1 MFPMTDSGYGSADGT
16 SAATTDQPE
25 ATPPPA
31 IPFGEWPSPITAAD
45 VARGRLR
52 LAFPAVTG
60 GDIWWQ
66 ETRPEQGGR
75 TTVLRAAGGK
85 LTELLPAPWNAR
97 SRVHEYGGQAY
108 LPVPGLHS
116 IVFASYADQ
125 RLYMAGPQVA
135 EGKEQPRPLTPDP
148 AATASESGGGMLA
161 AAALRYA
168 DFVLSPDG
176 NEVWC
181 VHERHDGGKVTRA
194 IVAVPLDGSAAEDLL
209 AIRTMVAG
217 ADFFAYP
224 TPSPDG
230 KQLAWITWNH
240 PHMPWD
246 GTELRVAPIENGIP
260 ARGRLLQGSNRESV
274 LAPLWRDNTSLYVVT
289 DWSGWWNIYQLS
301 LTGGQPQALY
311 PADEEFAGPLWQ
323 LGGRPFAMLGDGRL
337 AVVHGYGS
345 ARLSILDP
353 ESVEMTELQLPYTE
367 FEYAIAADGD
377 TIAGVAAGPYT
388 PSTVVRISASTGRS
402 EALRAELTE
411 LPDQEYL
418 PAPQP
423 VELEGPY
430 GRVVHAFIY
439 PPTNP
444 QAAGPAGARPPF
456 VVWVHGGPTGQ
467 VEGVFDLEKAFF
479 TSRGIGVIDV
489 NYGGSSGYG
498 RLYRE
503 RLRRQ
508 WGVVDVEDA
517 KSAATSLAEAG
528 QADPRRLA
536 IRGGSAGGWTALGAV
551 TTGTARSA
559 VFSAAT
565 SYFGVAD
572 LRDFAAITHDFES
585 RYLDGLIGPL
595 PGFAIVYEERAPV
608 GHITSRTCPILLLQ
622 GLDDPV
628 VPPSQSEAIAT
639 DLEEHGIPYAYIAFE
654 GESHGFRKAES
665 ITTALEAELSFYG
678 QVLGFTPPGIPQ
690 VRLTGGKQGRH
701 AAQQAH

>member
-1 MFPMTDSGYGSADGT
+1 MFPMTDSGYGTAD
-16 SAATTDQPE
+16 SPPAETTDLPE
-25 ATPPPA
+25 APTPPA
-31 IPFGEWPSPITAAD
+31 IPFGEWPSPISAAA
-45 VARGRLR
+45 VAKGRRR
-52 LAFPAVTG
+52 LAFPAMTG
-60 GDIWWQ
+60 SDTWWQ
-66 ETRPEQGGR
+66 ETRPEEGGR
-75 TTVLRAAGGK
+75 TTVVRAAGG
-85 LTELLPAPWNAR
+85 TVTDLLPAPWNAR

-108 LPVPGLHS
+108 LPVPAANS
-116 IVFASYADQ
+116 ILFVNYQDQ
-125 RLYMAGPQVA
+125 RLYLAGPQVA
-135 EGKEQPRPLTPDP
+135 DGSEQPRPLTPDP
-148 AATASESGGGMLA
+148 AATASESGGMLA
-161 AAALRYA
+161 AAALRFA
-168 DFVLSPDG
+168 DFTLSPDG
-176 NEVWC
+176 TEVWC
-181 VHERHDGGKVTRA
+181 VHERHDQDKVSRA
-194 IVAVPLDGSAAEDLL
+194 IVAIPLDGSAAEDLS
-209 AIRTMVAG
+209 AIRTLVTG
-217 ADFFAYP
+217 SDFFAYP

-230 KQLAWITWNH
+230 NQLAWITWNH

-246 GTELRVAPIENGIP
+246 GTELRVAPIEDGVP
-260 ARGRLLQGSNRESV
+260 GKGRLLQGSLRESV
-274 LAPLWRDNTSLYVVT
+274 LAPTWRDNTSLYVVT
-289 DWSGWWNIYQLS
+289 DWTGWWNIYQLG
-301 LTGGQPQALY
+301 LAGEPPLALW
-311 PADEEFAGPLWQ
+311 PADEEFGGPLWA
-323 LGGRPFAMLGDGRL
+323 LGGRPFAVLGDGRL
-337 AVVHGYGS
+337 AVVHGCGS
-345 ARLSILDP
+345 ASLGILDP
-353 ESVEMTELQLPYTE
+353 ETFELTELSLPYPQ
-367 FEYAIAADGD
+367 FDYAVAADGD
-377 TIAGVAAGPYT
+377 TIAGIGSGPYAAR
-388 PSTVVRISASTGRS
+388 TVVRVDAVTGSSA
-402 EALRAELTE
+402 ALRAELTE
-411 LPDQEYL
+411 LPAEAFL
-418 PAPQP
+418 PAPQQ

-439 PPTNP
+439 PPTSP
-444 QAAGPAGARPPF
+444 EATGPAGARPPY

-467 VEGVFDLEKAFF
+467 VVGVFDLEKAFF

-508 WGVVDVEDA
+508 WGIVDVEDA
-517 KSAATSLAEAG
+517 KSAATSMAESG

-551 TTGTARSA
+551 TTGTARGA

-595 PGFAIVYEERAPV
+595 PGFEVVYAERAPV

-678 QVLGFTPPGIPQ
+678 QVLGFSPPGIPQ
-690 VRLTGGKQGRH
+690 VRLTGGKPGKH
-701 AAQQAH
+701 AAKQAR